1 MSQIEKLEEDS
12 QRASFVRQ
20 MLKSKGWAVLK
31 DRMEKRK
38 NIYLEKMLK
47 ESTHDALLSWQ
58 GKINGINSLLEE
70 IDNVIKIGNSS
81 EKELEMNKRN
91 TRR

>member
-12 QRASFVRQ
+12 QRDSFVRQ